1 MKSRIGILLIA
12 VLLLFVACKRKEQHQ
27 FTHDLLLPMTPVK
40 NQGKSE
46 LCWAYAMLATIETE
60 HILRGDSVNLSA
72 VYIGRRLKHYQ
83 STVPNAPESQRAM
96 GMTLLNMI
104 QNEGIVGYDVLPDD
118 ATADMPT
125 PQWVF
130 LLGAKY
136 SPQEFAHSLCA
147 PDEYMA
153 LTCWSDSPYYKKV
166 EIDVPDN
173 WEHNRLLNL
182 PLDTLRKHV
191 DNALRNRHPVCWESR
206 GHAMTIVGLAHSEQ
220 GKPYYVMKNSWGA
233 KRPYGGLVYM
243 SVRKMWKDML
253 AVYLTKDA
261 FEDKTNITIKP

>member
-1 MKSRIGILLIA
+1 MKSRVGIFLII
-12 VLLLFVACKRKEQHQ
+12 VLLLFVACGRKEQHQ

-46 LCWAYAMLATIETE
+46 LCWAYAMLAAIETE

-72 VYIGRRLKHYQ
+72 VYVGRRLSHYQ
-83 STVPNAPESQRAM
+83 SSVADAPASQRAM

-104 QNEGIVGYDVLPDD
+104 QSEGIVSYDVLPDD
-118 ATADMPT
+118 ASDDLPT

-130 LLGAKY
+130 MLGAKY

-153 LTCWSDSPYYKKV
+153 LTCWPDSPYYKKV
-166 EIDVPDN
+166 EVPVADN

-182 PLDTLRKHV
+182 PLDTLKSHI
-191 DNALRNRHPVCWESR
+191 DHAIRNRHPVCWESR
-206 GHAMTIVGLAHSEQ
+206 GHAMTIVGLAHDEK
-220 GKPYYVMKNSWGA
+220 GRPYYVMKNSWGTR
-233 KRPYGGLVYM
+233 RPHGGLVYM
-243 SVRKMWKDML
+243 SVRKMWKDMI
-253 AVYLTKDA
+253 AVYLTREA
-261 FEDKTNITIKP
+261 FEG